1 MKNTLPNRVQRDSE
15 MVSMG
20 KAFINQGNMKQR
32 QQSQSC
38 PERVMANLTYYVFTT
53 SSLFVVLITSH

>member
-1 MKNTLPNRVQRDSE
+1 MKNNLPNRVQRDSE

-20 KAFINQGNMKQR
+20 KASTNQGKVKER
-32 QQSQSC
+32 QQRC
-38 PERVMANLTYYVFTT
+38 PERVMANVTYYVFTT